1 MLSIITGP
9 VRLPYRVL
17 ALAAGVGLLVSSC
30 DKLPLL
36 APQESTITLSSN
48 STVVQA
54 NGTAEIRATVLEK
67 GGTPVQNGTT
77 VTFTTNLGIV
87 SPPEARTTNGVAVAQ
102 FIANGQSG
110 TAEIGAI
117 SGGAKAEKLI
127 SLAVGSAAAGRVVV
141 TANPN
146 QIPAGGTSQITATL
160 TDTNGNPLNGV
171 QVSFTTD
178 AGSLSSSVA
187 TTNFAGQAQVTLST
201 SREATVKATAGSG
214 SGSTGAS
221 GEVKV
226 SVSSSPDLTI
236 SASPANPT
244 EDQPVTFTLTVSGTG
259 TSSENF
265 QSLVVDFGDG
275 TTSGQLSGSSQNVS
289 HVYRSS
295 GTYTVT
301 ATGVT
306 ASGTE
311 KRATTVITVTP
322 RGIIDVTI
330 SRSPNDTINRNE
342 VVTFTA
348 NVSGANDV
356 RSYAWNFGDG
366 RTFTGGSQVS
376 HTYGSTGRKTVTVTA
391 TTTDGNRG
399 VGRIEFVVEP

>member
-1 MLSIITGP
+1 MKH
-9 VRLPYRVL
+9 VVW
-17 ALAAGVGLLVSSC
+17 ALIVCVGVVAAAC

-36 APQESTITLSSN
+36 APQESTITLSTTS
-48 STVVQA
+48 SVVQA

-77 VTFTTNLGIV
+77 VSFTTNLGTL
-87 SPPEARTTNGVAVAQ
+87 SPSEARTMNGVATVQ
-102 FIANGQSG
+102 FVANGQSG
-110 TAEIGAI
+110 TAQIGAI
-117 SGGAKAEKLI
+117 SGGAKAENI
-127 SLAVGSAAAGRVVV
+127 SLSVGSAAAGRVVV

-171 QVSFTTD
+171 QVAFSTD
-178 AGSLSSSVA
+178 AGSLSSSIA

-201 SREATVKATAGSG
+201 NRDATVRAIAGAGGSG
-214 SGSTGAS
+214 SAGAT

-226 SVSSSPDLTI
+226 TVSSSPDLTI
-236 SASPANPT
+236 ATTTTNPT
-244 EDQPVTFTLTVSGTG
+244 EDQAVTFTVTVGSAGT
-259 TSSENF
+259 TSESF

-275 TTSGQLSGSSQNVS
+275 TNSGVLSGSSQTVS

-295 GTYTVT
+295 GTFTVAAT
-301 ATGVT
+301 ATT
-306 ASGTE
+306 DSGAT
-311 KRATTVITVTP
+311 KRATTVVSVTP

-330 SRSPNDTINRNE
+330 TRSPSDTINVNE

-348 NVSGANDV
+348 STTATDV
-356 RSYAWNFGDG
+356 RIYSWNFGDG

-376 HTYGSTGRKTVTVTA
+376 HTYSSTGRKTVTVTA

-399 VGRIEFVVEP
+399 VGRTEFVVEP

>member
-1 MLSIITGP
+1 VWAI
-9 VRLPYRVL
+9 L
-17 ALAAGVGLLVSSC
+17 ACLGVASTAC

-36 APQESTITLSSN
+36 APQESTITLSAN
-48 STVVQA
+48 SSVVQA

-77 VTFTTNLGIV
+77 VTFTTNLGAV
-87 SPPEARTTNGVAVAQ
+87 NPTESRTLNGVAVSQ
-102 FIANGQSG
+102 FVANGQSG
-110 TAEIGAI
+110 TAEIGAV
-117 SGGAKAEKLI
+117 SGGAKSDTI
-127 SLAVGSAAAGRVVV
+127 TLAVGSAAAGRIVV

-171 QVSFTTD
+171 QVAFSTD

-187 TTNFAGQAQVTLST
+187 TTNFAGQAEVTLSS
-201 SREATVKATAGSG
+201 SRDATVKATAG
-214 SGSTGAS
+214 TGAAAAS

-226 SVSSSPDLTI
+226 TVSSTPDLTI
-236 SASPANPT
+236 TTTTPNPT
-244 EDQPVTFTLTVSGTG
+244 EDQPAIFTVTVSGTG
-259 TSSENF
+259 ASSESF

-275 TTSGQLSGSSQNVS
+275 TSSGVLSGTTQSVS
-289 HVYRSS
+289 HVYRSA
-295 GTYTVT
+295 GTFTVAAT
-301 ATGVT
+301 ATTG
-306 ASGTE
+306 SGNT
-311 KRATTVITVTP
+311 KRATTVVTVTP

-330 SRSPNDTINRNE
+330 SRLPSDTINVNE

-348 NVSGANDV
+348 STTESDV

-376 HTYGSTGRKTVTVTA
+376 HTYSAPGRRTVTVTV

-399 VGRIEFVVEP
+399 TGRIEFVVEP